1 MSNDTV
7 MVRVSRSAHA
17 VLRSLAE
24 ETDESMT
31 EILDRIIESYRRA
44 HFFAGL
50 NNDFA
55 ALRRTRLPG
64 RRNGKNGRRGTPRSP
79 MDSRIDT

>member
-24 ETDESMT
+24 ETDESLT
-31 EILDRIIESYRRA
+31 ELLDKVIESYRRA

-50 NNDFA
+50 NDDFA
-55 ALRRTRLPG
+55 ALRQDKTAWEEERKEREAWDATLSDG
-64 RRNGKNGRRGTPRSP
+64 LQ
-79 MDSRIDT
+79 D